1 MKKRFTLLLLTSL
14 FFVACSST
22 QQVQTIATDKTNQTY
37 LDNQEKAQLVGY
49 TTLDRL
55 KEAPFKEWF
64 NKKHTE
70 YKVDKTILKG
80 LEKKAKGVSVQLF
93 MATWCR
99 DSQREV
105 PKFIKVME
113 ELKMSENQIN
123 ITNLYLDAP
132 NYKQSPDRTE
142 EGLNVHRVPTYI
154 FYKDGEEIGRIVET
168 PVNSLETDIAQI
180 LLGVPSKPKYK
191 VVNAFQKLFQ
201 EKGKAYILSNKET
214 LARRTRYSTDSS
226 NELNGYGYFLLKRNK
241 TEEAVIVFEI
251 NALAFPNIPNV
262 FDSLAEGYIAAGR
275 KDLAIE
281 NYEKVLKLD
290 SENKQAKKMLEELK
304 ERS

>member
-1 MKKRFTLLLLTSL
+1 MQKRFTLLLFTSL

-22 QQVQTIATDKTNQTY
+22 QQLQPIAADKTNQTY
-37 LDNQEKAQLVGY
+37 LDNEKKAQLVGF

-55 KEAPFKEWF
+55 KQAPFGEWF
-64 NKKHTE
+64 TANYTKYE
-70 YKVDKTILKG
+70 VDQTILKG
-80 LEKKAKGVSVQLF
+80 LNKKAKGVSVQLF

-105 PKFIKVME
+105 PKFMKIMDEINV
-113 ELKMSENQIN
+113 SEDNIN

-132 NYKQSPDRTE
+132 NYKQSPERTE
-142 EGLNVHRVPTYI
+142 EGLNIHRVPTYI
-154 FYKDGEEIGRIVET
+154 FYKDGKEIGRIIET

-201 EKGKAYILSNKET
+201 EKGKTYIESNKEL
-214 LARRTRYSTDSS
+214 LARRTRYTTNNS
-226 NELNGYGYFLLKRNK
+226 NELNGYGYFLLGRNEA
-241 TEEAVIVFEI
+241 EEAVIIFEI

-262 FDSLAEGYIAAGR
+262 FDSLAEGYIAVG
-275 KDLAIE
+275 KTDLAIE

-290 SENKQAKKMLEELK
+290 NDNKQAKKMLEELK